1 MGVFCPKRRADVSVR
16 VVEHETVVFDRKGG
30 LIHQFNATAGYI
42 WDRCDGKS
50 TVQDITSSLSET
62 FGVGPE
68 TAGKDGAAIVSQL
81 QQLNLLEA
89 NPRRNT

>member
-1 MGVFCPKRRADVSVR
+1 MGEFCPKRRGDVNVR
-16 VVEHETVVFDRKGG
+16 VVEHETVVFDRKGR
-30 LIHQFNATAGYI
+30 LIHQLNETAGYI
-42 WDRCDGKS
+42 WDRCDGMS
-50 TVQDITSSLSET
+50 TIRDISNRLAEA

-68 TAGKDGAAIVSQL
+68 IAGKDSAAIVSQF